1 MSRRIDILDTDIEG
15 LHVLQRNLHGDKRG
29 YLERLFC
36 AEELAALVPD
46 KRIEQINHTLTEARH
61 TVRGM
66 HFQYP
71 PHAEIKLVSCLRGE
85 VFDIAVDL
93 RAGSQT
99 FLKWHAE
106 VLSAE
111 NHCSLL
117 IPEGFA
123 HGFQTLTDECELIYF
138 HTASYAAGAE
148 GGLNPLDPRLAIEWP
163 APVNCLSD
171 RDAGHPYL
179 DDGFLGVEI

>member
-1 MSRRIDILDTDIEG
+1 MSRCINILDTDIEG
-15 LHVLQRNLHGDKRG
+15 LYVLERDLLGDKRG

-36 AEELAALVPD
+36 SDELTALIAD
-46 KRIEQINHTLTEARH
+46 KRIEQINRTLTEARH

-71 PHAEIKLVSCLRGE
+71 PYAEIKLVSCLQGE
-85 VFDIAVDL
+85 VLDVAVDV
-93 RAGSQT
+93 RAGSPT

-111 NHCSLL
+111 NHRSLL

-123 HGFQTLTDECELIYF
+123 HGFQTLTDKCELIYF
-138 HTASYAAGAE
+138 HTASYEASAE
-148 GGLNPLDPRLAIEWP
+148 GGLNPLDPRLSIDWP
-163 APVNCLSD
+163 APVSCLSD

-179 DDGFLGVEI
+179 DEGFLGVEI